1 MEIDLILRNTF
12 MSNVCPRRQQ
22 ELADARMV
30 QEDHSA
36 MANLSNTPV
45 YKEFD
50 AFAYQERLAMYNQS
64 TWKRKGR

>member
-1 MEIDLILRNTF
+1 MN
-12 MSNVCPRRQQ
+12 NVDPRRRQ
-22 ELADARMV
+22 ELSDARMV

-50 AFAYQERLAMYNQS
+50 AFAHQERLAMFNHS
-64 TWKRKGR
+64 TWKRKGM